1 MASWLLWKELTRREK
16 GDEYMPSYVLLV
28 NWTDQGIRNVKGTVE
43 RTDDVARLAERHGG
57 RLVQTYWT
65 VGPYDLVA
73 IAEATDDESA
83 TAFALELGS
92 VGNVRT
98 TTMRAYDREE
108 MSRVLQRLG

>member
-1 MASWLLWKELTRREK
+1 
-16 GDEYMPSYVLLV
+16 LV
-28 NWTDQGIRNVKGTVE
+28 NWTDQGIKNVKGTVE
-43 RTDDVARLAERHGG
+43 RTDDVAKLAEKHGG
-57 RLVQTYWT
+57 RLVQSYWT

-73 IAEATDDESA
+73 IGEAPDDESA

-108 MSRVLQRLG
+108 MSGITQRLG

>member
-1 MASWLLWKELTRREK
+1 M
-16 GDEYMPSYVLLV
+16 
-28 NWTDQGIRNVKGTVE
+28 NWTDQGIKNVKGTVE
-43 RTDDVARLAERHGG
+43 RTGDVAKLAEKHGG
-57 RLVQTYWT
+57 RLVQSYWT

-73 IAEATDDESA
+73 IGEAPDDESA

-108 MSRVLQRLG
+108 MSGITQRLG